1 MEKEQN
7 RSARGITLV
16 ALIVTLI
23 ILLILAGITIT
34 MLFGEHGV
42 IKKAQTS
49 NEKYKIAKAREKL
62 ELVLNTDAALEK
74 RINPKYNQDDFL
86 DKLITAKVTNSKVID
101 NMAIVDGYVFELDRS
116 VPKIGEYIGK
126 EDNLKYPSLQ
136 VAATLESDYKSSTI
150 TINAEENT
158 NGIKKIEVIQGGF
171 VIKEYTYDNK
181 KEAITENFNVTQNGE
196 YIVKVYSKLP
206 TEQIVE
212 VKGIIMS
219 IEYAPNGNE
228 TYKKEH
234 QVIVRAKENGERVK
248 SIKYQWLES
257 TEKPEKETFT
267 EELTNGEQIT
277 KNEITGTWYLWTLL
291 ETESGS
297 YSIQRSDAFNFDNK
311 GPNVTLT
318 STPISATSFTLN
330 AEASDEH
337 IGGELRYEFYIGGV
351 SQNNTPTAKSY
362 TKNYISTGYSNCSV
376 KVYDSLNNVTEVSTS
391 ARTML
396 YKWNY
401 YKYTVYNHYEK
412 GEINNSEHIEIHYST
427 SVHSF
432 YDKIVFSEEKGWTA
446 TRAAQVVHGS
456 LLPFGFYVQVRCS
469 SFGGGSGVSY
479 DFFKVESV
487 KERIENYNED
497 GTKVVYTGTLYK
509 SIYKSENK
517 RTGSPVKTSTST
529 SISAHTSG
537 TIEDGYLVEYA
548 GLT

>member
-1 MEKEQN
+1 
-7 RSARGITLV
+7 
-16 ALIVTLI
+16 
-23 ILLILAGITIT
+23 
-34 MLFGEHGV
+34 MLFGDHGV

-86 DKLITAKVTNSKVID
+86 DKLITSKVTNSKIID
-101 NMAIVDGYVFELDRS
+101 NMVIVDGYVFELDRS

-136 VAATLESDYKSSTI
+136 ATATLESDYKSSTI

-219 IEYAPNGNE
+219 IEYTPNGNE

-234 QVIVRAKENGERVK
+234 QLIVRAKENGERVK

-337 IGGELRYEFYIGGV
+337 IGEIAKYEFYVSGQIKGCEEENVEIANCTVSSHTTEGV
-351 SQNNTPTAKSY
+351 ECYVIVTDLLGNSTTVTTTSKTKLYAWEFYRYENYTYYAKDGIKSKVVKNFREWSGETSLRNSY
-362 TKNYISTGYSNCSV
+362 G
-376 KVYDSLNNVTEVSTS
+376 
-391 ARTML
+391 
-396 YKWNY
+396 
-401 YKYTVYNHYEK
+401 
-412 GEINNSEHIEIHYST
+412 
-427 SVHSF
+427 
-432 YDKIVFSEEKGWTA
+432 FSEERGYYYDGEHRWCQSSAFPIGWYWPESNNLGRFVYRIDERLDGFSENGEYYYSYSCTEFKS
-446 TRAAQVVHGS
+446 S
-456 LLPFGFYVQVRCS
+456 LR
-469 SFGGGSGVSY
+469 
-479 DFFKVESV
+479 
-487 KERIENYNED
+487 D
-497 GTKVVYTGTLYK
+497 GTRSVGTPVRTETTTSRYTYT
-509 SIYKSENK
+509 NN
-517 RTGSPVKTSTST
+517 
-529 SISAHTSG
+529 
-537 TIEDGYLVEYA
+537 TIVGGYLCKYVGEK
-548 GLT
+548 